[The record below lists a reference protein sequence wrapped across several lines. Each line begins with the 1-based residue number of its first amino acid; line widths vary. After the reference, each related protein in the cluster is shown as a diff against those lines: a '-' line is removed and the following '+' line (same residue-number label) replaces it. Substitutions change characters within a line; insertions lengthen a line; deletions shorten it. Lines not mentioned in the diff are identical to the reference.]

1 MGSRCTSSDDEACV
15 SAGSILDNLLSL
27 GVSLIKWT
35 LYGLF
40 FTFIAVEVF
49 LLAYR

>member
-1 MGSRCTSSDDEACV
+1 M
-15 SAGSILDNLLSL
+15 LDNLLSL

-40 FTFIAVEVF
+40 FAFVAVEVF